1 MAGTRRR
8 DIAAFPWW
16 PVFRAG
22 ADIMTVWEKTLVNL
36 QKGYEKLMSF
46 ASTVS
51 ERVKAEITIVR
62 LQMQISD
69 IRDKVGEQ
77 QRIVGQKLLE
87 MKDGGSLPSSFEL
100 LFRNDEISSALEKID
115 RAQRDLEMLREDL
128 RHAADGLKP
137 ALSDSEEKSS

>member
-1 MAGTRRR
+1 
-8 DIAAFPWW
+8 
-16 PVFRAG
+16 
-22 ADIMTVWEKTLVNL
+22 MTVWEKTLVNL
-36 QKGYEKLMSF
+36 QKGYDKLMSF
-46 ASTVS
+46 ASTAS

-62 LQMQISD
+62 LRMQISD

-77 QRIVGQKLLE
+77 QRIIGQKLLE

-137 ALSDSEEKSS
+137 APSDSEEKSS